1 MAVIKT
7 VQEES
12 LVALGDAI
20 REKAGTNEP
29 LVFPTGM
36 IEAIEGIETG
46 GGSIEIEPIVLTGT
60 QAYGCAGEMAGAYI
74 TLFGNTVSTSDIT
87 GASNMFKGNTATAIP
102 FDINCKKGTTIELSN
117 MFNECKNM
125 VALPA
130 VLNAK
135 PSGMSAMFLSMQM
148 LAAIPDD
155 YMDTWDMSYM
165 QSYSYSS
172 YTSMFNGCS
181 SLRQIPSKILSI
193 LEQPMIESN
202 KAYYYLPY
210 STMFY
215 GCYVLDELTNL
226 PVGSV
231 IGLSS
236 NMFQSTFA
244 SCGRVK
250 NIMFAVNEDGTPKTA
265 KWKSQLIDLSTNV
278 GFLSS
283 YLQATNKNS
292 GITKDKEVKDDATYQ
307 ALKNDPDWFTINPA
321 YSRYNHDSAVE
332 TINSLP
338 DTSAY
343 GTNTIKFRG
352 KAGSATDG
360 GAINTLTEE
369 EIAVAAAKGWT
380 VSFA

>member
-7 VQEES
+7 VQESS
-12 LVALGDAI
+12 LIALGDAI
-20 REKAGTNEP
+20 RAKGGTSEP

-46 GGSIEIEPIVLTGT
+46 GGSIEVEPIVLTGF
-60 QAYGCAGEMAGAYI
+60 QSYGCAGAMAGVYI

-87 GASNMFKGNTATAIP
+87 NASNMFKGNTATAIP
-102 FDINCKKGTTIELSN
+102 FDINCKKGTNIDMSN

-125 VALPA
+125 AALPA

-135 PSGMSAMFLSMQM
+135 PSSMGSLFMSMQM

-165 QSYSYSS
+165 QSYNYAT
-172 YTSMFNGCS
+172 YTSIFSGCS

-210 STMFY
+210 SSMFF
-215 GCYVLDELTNL
+215 GCYALDELTNL
-226 PVGSV
+226 PVGSI

-236 NMFQSTFA
+236 NMFQNTFG

-250 NIMFAVNEDGTPKTA
+250 NIMFVVNEDGTPKTA
-265 KWKSQLIDLSTNV
+265 KWKSQTIDLSSAV
-278 GFLSS
+278 GFLVS
-283 YLQATNKNS
+283 YLQATGNNS
-292 GITKDKEVKDDATYQ
+292 GITADKEVKDDATYQ

-343 GTNTIKFRG
+343 GTNTIKFKG
-352 KAGSATDG
+352 NSGSKTDG

-369 EIAVAAAKGWT
+369 EIAVAVAKGWT
-380 VSFA
+380 VSLV